1 VNQLGVRAAAA
12 GLTVRATA
20 AWPES
25 TVDDAPPALPGFVVS
40 SFSPLVAEAAE
51 RCLRKRYGAPP
62 GDSATA
68 VILVSP
74 LGDVTSAVHVAH
86 AVDSGGR
93 VGPLLFFQS
102 VPNAVAGYIAARWGL
117 TGPVVC
123 VASAEAG
130 MDVATAL
137 IEDGD
142 AEEAL
147 VVLAEQAGTA
157 GERDSAS
164 AVLVGTRVEGLN
176 STARGD
182 VDSTEGVF
190 GRVGTT

>member
-1 VNQLGVRAAAA
+1 
-12 GLTVRATA
+12 
-20 AWPES
+20 
-25 TVDDAPPALPGFVVS
+25 
-40 SFSPLVAEAAE
+40 
-51 RCLRKRYGAPP
+51 
-62 GDSATA
+62 
-68 VILVSP
+68 
-74 LGDVTSAVHVAH
+74 VTSAVHVAH

-130 MDVATAL
+130 MDVAAAL